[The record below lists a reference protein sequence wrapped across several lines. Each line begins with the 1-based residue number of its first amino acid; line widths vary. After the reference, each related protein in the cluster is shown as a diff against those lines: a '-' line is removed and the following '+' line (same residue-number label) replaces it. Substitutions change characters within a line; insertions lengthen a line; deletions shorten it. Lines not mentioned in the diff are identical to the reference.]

1 MASIISAGTTDS
13 TSLNIS
19 SDRTGILQLAS
30 NNAVTAVTID
40 ASQNVGIGTASPGT
54 RLDVVG
60 ASATSAAIIK
70 PQGSLPNNN
79 DNAGLY
85 VLHQGTGGAA
95 FRVRTDTAV
104 SATQFAHILINNA
117 SAACTGLQVDQYGTG
132 NIVDF
137 TKSGTSAL
145 RIDNS
150 GRITTPY
157 QPAFSAYRGS
167 LTLATQTWTTIVY
180 DNCTINRGSCY
191 STSTGRF
198 TAPVA
203 GYYYF
208 EAIGE
213 GGGGA
218 FHTLMSVNG
227 GTPAGQGD
235 GAQNWT
241 SSNVSR
247 QAFVL
252 SLAAG
257 DYVYVQH
264 YIDAGKTMTSNR
276 CHFHGYLLG

>member
-13 TSLNIS
+13 TSLNVS
-19 SDRTGILQLAS
+19 GDKTGILQLAS

-40 ASQNVGIGTASPGT
+40 TSQNVGIGTASPSSKLHVAGGSGST
-54 RLDVVG
+54 IRNT
-60 ASATSAAIIK
+60 ASA
-70 PQGSLPNNN
+70 GSSWFVGSNIDSYILHNESNTPMVFTTNN
-79 DNAGLY
+79 
-85 VLHQGTGGAA
+85 TE
-95 FRVRTDTAV
+95 RM
-104 SATQFAHILINNA
+104 
-117 SAACTGLQVDQYGTG
+117 
-132 NIVDF
+132 
-137 TKSGTSAL
+137 
-145 RIDNS
+145 RIDSS
-150 GRITTPY
+150 GRVTTPY

-264 YIDAGKTMTSNR
+264 YINAGQTMTSNR
-276 CHFHGYLLG
+276 CHFHGFLLG

>member
-19 SDRTGILQLAS
+19 GDKTGILQLAS

-40 ASQNVGIGTASPGT
+40 ASQNVGIGTASP
-54 RLDVVG
+54 
-60 ASATSAAIIK
+60 SSY
-70 PQGSLPNNN
+70 NNN
-79 DNAGLY
+79 AYKLVIGSNSA
-85 VLHQGTGGAA
+85 VTGMTLA
-95 FRVRTDTAV
+95 
-104 SATQFAHILINNA
+104 
-117 SAACTGLQVDQYGTG
+117 
-132 NIVDF
+132 
-137 TKSGTSAL
+137 SGTSAAGNIFFARGTIGADAYDGYVQYVQSGQYMAFGTGGGTERM
-145 RIDNS
+145 RIDSS

-264 YIDAGKTMTSNR
+264 YINAGQTMTSNR